1 MAGLGDPPG
10 GTPEGSPGGGEDEY
24 RSVVFDES
32 FVRAARLEEFS
43 AQERIA
49 DHAPAVR
56 RRTPLRRAGL
66 SRQALILVVLI
77 AVAVGTALYMGVR
90 HPYQSP
96 ATQRPAEPVRMT
108 VVPLAPQGEV
118 PGAQDAAHLYAN
130 SPAAEFR
137 TAAKGV
143 PLPGHHRT
151 AHFSDDQ
158 VLNALTTAKHYIVR
172 SALDPDVLGG
182 REVRSVRVLL
192 DPDQLEQF
200 DESFERPVPDGR
212 HAPTG
217 WLVRFDP
224 ARAELADAEIR
235 VHGSMRF
242 TETDASTLE
251 VSADH
256 TMVYPLRP
264 PGDDRAETS
273 LFTVRRELLFRFDR
287 EDLRLQQTQ
296 VVASYV
302 QAGPLSCADDPA
314 GHLRPL
320 LAGQTARTGIPAGTD
335 PYAEDNPTA
344 LCGTLAA
351 SAQPKV

>member
-43 AQERIA
+43 AQERMA
-49 DHAPAVR
+49 DHAHAVR

-66 SRQALILVVLI
+66 SRQALILVVLV

-96 ATQRPAEPVRMT
+96 ATQRPAEPVRMA

-118 PGAQDAAHLYAN
+118 PGADDAAHLYEH

-158 VLNALTTAKHYIVR
+158 VLNALTTAKQYIVR

-182 REVRSVRVLL
+182 GEVRSVRVLL
-192 DPDQLEQF
+192 DPVQLEQF
-200 DESFERPVPDGR
+200 DQSFERPTPDGR
-212 HAPTG
+212 HAATG

-224 ARAELADAEIR
+224 ARTELADAEIR

-251 VSADH
+251 VTADH

-264 PGDDRAETS
+264 AGDDRAETS
-273 LFTVRRELLFRFDR
+273 LFTVRRELHFRFDR
-287 EDLRLQQTQ
+287 DDLRLRQTQ
-296 VVASYV
+296 LVASHV
-302 QAGPLSCADDPA
+302 QAGPLSCADDSA

-320 LAGQTARTGIPAGTD
+320 LAGQTAGAGVPAGTD
-335 PYAEDNPTA
+335 PYTEDNPTA